1 MRRVLVGSLP
11 SGEEDD
17 DEARDKD
24 FVGNDITFIFDSDD
38 SDEDDHEH
46 DEPFE
51 GWTGPGSQD

>member
-1 MRRVLVGSLP
+1 MHRVLVGSLP

-17 DEARDKD
+17 DEARAKD
-24 FVGNDITFIFDSDD
+24 FVGDDITFISDSDD
-38 SDEDDHEH
+38 SDDHEH

>member
-1 MRRVLVGSLP
+1 MGSLP

-24 FVGNDITFIFDSDD
+24 FVGDDITFISDSDD